1 MQRAVMPPVFRL
13 QRVNRRETGFTLIE
27 IMIAIAIVGILT
39 AIALPQYNDY
49 VRRSKII
56 DATSGMNDFR
66 TRMEQYFQDNR
77 TYLNGGACGVGNP
90 VDTSFQIACT
100 GASANGYTLTATGL
114 SSKGMNSFVY
124 TMVVSA
130 TGLVRDTTGVVAGW
144 TLPSTDCWAVR
155 KNGDCS

>member
-1 MQRAVMPPVFRL
+1 MRYAVTAPRHRFCGVGH
-13 QRVNRRETGFTLIE
+13 RESGFSLIE

-77 TYLNGGACGVGNP
+77 TYANGGACGVANP

-114 SSKGMNSFVY
+114 SSKGMSSFVY

-130 TGLVRDTTGVVAGW
+130 TGLVRDTTGVASGW
-144 TLPSTDCWAVR
+144 TLPSTDCWSVR

>member
-1 MQRAVMPPVFRL
+1 MHYDVHAL
-13 QRVNRRETGFTLIE
+13 QRRVRGASRRESGFTLIE

-39 AIALPQYNDY
+39 AIALPQYNEY

-56 DATSGMNDFR
+56 DATSGLNDFR

-77 TYLNGGACGVGNP
+77 SYADGGACGVANP
-90 VDTSFQIACT
+90 ADTTFQIACT
-100 GASANGYTLTATGL
+100 GAGPNGYTLTATGL
-114 SSKGMNSFVY
+114 SSKGMGSFVY
-124 TMVVSA
+124 TMVVDA
-130 TGLVRDTTGVVAGW
+130 AGLTRDTTGVASGW